1 MGLVRS
7 RRAGSPALNVIGH
20 ARGADWD
27 RLVSALCFLFEA
39 FLGRPR
45 LALAIP
51 RPKKERR
58 LPEVLSPGEVARLL
72 EKTRNHK
79 HRVLLMLLYSAGLRV
94 GELVRLRPANDAY
107 ISQAQATSPAACAA
121 AASPGSA

>member
-1 MGLVRS
+1 
-7 RRAGSPALNVIGH
+7 
-20 ARGADWD
+20 
-27 RLVSALCFLFEA
+27 VSALCFLFEA

-107 ISQAQATSPAACAA
+107 IFQAQATSPAACAA